1 MRQTGQVVG
10 REERRTEEGRGVRK
24 ARDRRR
30 GGEGREV
37 GVSGWQGGEINR
49 EGDIGRQVGR
59 GVWEGEKERGEGHK
73 QRG

>member
-1 MRQTGQVVG
+1 M
-10 REERRTEEGRGVRK
+10 
-24 ARDRRR
+24 
-30 GGEGREV
+30 
-37 GVSGWQGGEINR
+37 SGWQGGEINR